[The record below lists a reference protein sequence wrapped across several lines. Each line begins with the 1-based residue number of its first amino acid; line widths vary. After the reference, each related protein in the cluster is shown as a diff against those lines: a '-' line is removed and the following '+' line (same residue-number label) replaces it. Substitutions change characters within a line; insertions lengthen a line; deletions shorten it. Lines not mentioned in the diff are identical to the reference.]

1 MTIGIITY
9 MDNEKDKNLYS
20 PQVSVRNAVP
30 KYYIAV
36 ISACEELRRLGVR
49 GDTPRLLVVPHQQTA
64 HLGVGSLGT
73 GLVTHQEGTQAVF
86 RLLTNLPILDL
97 VG

>member
-64 HLGVGSLGT
+64 HLGV
-73 GLVTHQEGTQAVF
+73 
-86 RLLTNLPILDL
+86 
-97 VG
+97 

>member
-9 MDNEKDKNLYS
+9 RDNENDKNLYS

-30 KYYIAV
+30 KYYIAI
-36 ISACEELRRLGVR
+36 ISAREELRRLGVR

-64 HLGVGSLGT
+64 HLGVW
-73 GLVTHQEGTQAVF
+73 AV
-86 RLLTNLPILDL
+86 
-97 VG
+97 